1 MPIEICCMRNVL
13 ALPYTG
19 FLRCPKDPQKPL
31 KGFYFLRCHF
41 PSGRAARL
49 ASSVAPIQHEGAAA
63 ETVLLRAQFRVSTAH
78 AGANSAWP
86 QQTASELQG
95 V

>member
-1 MPIEICCMRNVL
+1 MPVEIRCVRNAL
-13 ALPYTG
+13 ALPFAG
-19 FLRCPKDPQKPL
+19 FLRCPKDSQKPL
-31 KGFYFLRCHF
+31 KGFCFLLCHF

-63 ETVLLRAQFRVSTAH
+63 ETVLLRAQFRVSAAH